1 MKMNWLMVLPLALT
15 LGFFGVA
22 GMQLMN
28 NQGDL
33 QQGVDTSSLPSAQQ
47 GRIAPNLDL
56 EQLADLALLERSD
69 LEGNGLVIVNF
80 WASWCPPCRAEHPNL
95 TELAEAGNPLFGV
108 NYRDQDRQAL
118 EFLEELG
125 NPYDV
130 VGTDDAA
137 RNGRNWGVIA
147 LPETFF
153 INNEGVVVHHFRGPL
168 TRRAFETR
176 VIPALA
182 EAGYALIPLPTDN

>member
-56 EQLADLALLERSD
+56 EQLDDAVGIGLNEAADADLADAEIKAFEQGIANRGSDDNLNDCACPFLLEALS
-69 LEGNGLVIVNF
+69 I
-80 WASWCPPCRAEHPNL
+80 
-95 TELAEAGNPLFGV
+95 ELH
-108 NYRDQDRQAL
+108 
-118 EFLEELG
+118 
-125 NPYDV
+125 
-130 VGTDDAA
+130 
-137 RNGRNWGVIA
+137 GR
-147 LPETFF
+147 
-153 INNEGVVVHHFRGPL
+153 
-168 TRRAFETR
+168 
-176 VIPALA
+176 
-182 EAGYALIPLPTDN
+182 